1 MSVRFVRTILV
12 LLAIV
17 HNSRALVD
25 EVVDVLKLGKEIGEE
40 IIASWNVVGKTLNV
54 SEGVELPLIRR
65 RERLILAKLSHIS
78 QSIDRLELGIEKAG
92 AVALF
97 LAKNGGRGTRFE
109 LKLHDMTV
117 LLNKV
122 AAVDR
127 QMRVYVG
134 LQEELERS
142 TLLGF
147 AQSCVFY
154 EPDALPGVLEQIH
167 AHIVPPH
174 KLLLGKGL
182 LQQIVEEVQ
191 EGGTDVCTLQMSP
204 HQLIYDIYNTIALAE
219 IKGYAIMQFSWMLL
233 KLYGKGNFSQ
243 EASLTRERYGQ
254 RTTQAANV
262 VRGVLSSASR
272 DLYRCDPI
280 QHEEGKTY
288 DQVTRL
294 LQGYIENEVDM
305 NPQGTCQENCGY
317 YTLTQRYGCY
327 DDQLCTQQKTCGGRI
342 INCQYIDSDMWVCP
356 SGDSKRR
363 YDWVTYENG
372 RTLGQKGECTSG
384 GHSTKVDSWWKWNL
398 FHCSYCFCLCEDA
411 VDISERFFSMREA
424 LAQISKNKVVTGLR
438 LIKHGR
444 VFHLQVYESTLKER
458 GLIEGGDWVPVQK
471 FDPLDPQF
479 KDGVDYHTL
488 TYENRAIDLD
498 DLDSPSGH
506 VLTGVRF
513 RMLGAH
519 LHFEIRST
527 PFNYT
532 TGRLSP
538 EKSQWIS
545 NDNTEGS
552 ARPRVKLELKNPDIP
567 TRSSVPLAVDS
578 EHDQYVEFT
587 NSDLEADAAQST
599 VPFIDVQPV
608 LPAGAGALASGA
620 GVLHRG
626 ARGSGGFVALRLRT
640 YPHARHVRAEP
651 PADLPRGP
659 DPADGPD
666 FEPTVN

>member
-1 MSVRFVRTILV
+1 MRFAALIALFAIAIADELCSVDDLRQKLYALEDELWRNVSDPMWRQSDLGGDVELTKAFVALDELIQAVPRSRRPPLNSWIWTNAIEKMQIIDGHYKYFAEFARTQSRPGAVPAPVREWMDLTEAV
-12 LLAIV
+12 LMDPKSSV
-17 HNSRALVD
+17 TNSMK
-25 EVVDVLKLGKEIGEE
+25 KLGELMSHGE
-40 IIASWNVVGKTLNV
+40 AVTY
-54 SEGVELPLIRR
+54 
-65 RERLILAKLSHIS
+65 RLVML
-78 QSIDRLELGIEKAG
+78 
-92 AVALF
+92 
-97 LAKNGGRGTRFE
+97 
-109 LKLHDMTV
+109 
-117 LLNKV
+117 
-122 AAVDR
+122 
-127 QMRVYVG
+127 
-134 LQEELERS
+134 
-142 TLLGF
+142 
-147 AQSCVFY
+147 
-154 EPDALPGVLEQIH
+154 
-167 AHIVPPH
+167 
-174 KLLLGKGL
+174 
-182 LQQIVEEVQ
+182 Q

-384 GHSTKVDSWWKWNL
+384 GHSTKVDSWWRWL
-398 FHCSYCFCLCEDA
+398 FWHCSYCMCLCDDA
-411 VDISERFFSMREA
+411 TDSDRYFSLWDA
-424 LAQISKNKVVTGLR
+424 TSDVNNNKVVTGLR

>member
-1 MSVRFVRTILV
+1 MRFAALIALFAIAIADELCSVDDLRQKLYALEDELWRNVSDPMWRQSDLGGDVELTKAFVALDELIQAVPRSRRPPLNSWIWTNAIEKMQIIDGHYKYFAEFARTQSRPGAVPAPVREWMDLTEAV
-12 LLAIV
+12 LMDPKSSV
-17 HNSRALVD
+17 TNSMK
-25 EVVDVLKLGKEIGEE
+25 KLGELMSHGE
-40 IIASWNVVGKTLNV
+40 AVTY
-54 SEGVELPLIRR
+54 
-65 RERLILAKLSHIS
+65 RLVML
-78 QSIDRLELGIEKAG
+78 
-92 AVALF
+92 
-97 LAKNGGRGTRFE
+97 
-109 LKLHDMTV
+109 
-117 LLNKV
+117 
-122 AAVDR
+122 
-127 QMRVYVG
+127 
-134 LQEELERS
+134 
-142 TLLGF
+142 
-147 AQSCVFY
+147 
-154 EPDALPGVLEQIH
+154 
-167 AHIVPPH
+167 
-174 KLLLGKGL
+174 
-182 LQQIVEEVQ
+182 Q